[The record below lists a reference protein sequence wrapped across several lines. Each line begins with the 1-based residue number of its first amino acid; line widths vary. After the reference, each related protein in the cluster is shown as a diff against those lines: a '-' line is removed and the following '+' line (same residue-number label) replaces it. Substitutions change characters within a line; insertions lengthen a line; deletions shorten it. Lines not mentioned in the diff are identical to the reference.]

1 MNIKTSRSTFVL
13 YVLCSVLPHCRS
25 FIPNVVLYDRKGN
38 ETWETIFDVSVEN
51 KTCPC
56 VNRKDE
62 VKSTKEITCLLPHVF
77 EIDPQ
82 AQVTWRNVRHYHI
95 QNYCNRNDLKSTDFK
110 GIVHAKQWTLAGN
123 VLTFRPSKCHVR
135 WVSSSDLL
143 TSDLILSIRRRLKLC
158 RAPETPRA
166 PFALKDDFIL
176 VSLLNLA
183 GGYENMNDHY
193 CNAALSPFPRKISLL
208 LETKKRVEST
218 ASRRRDNVSRVKWVS
233 FIRS

>member
-1 MNIKTSRSTFVL
+1 MLQKAS
-13 YVLCSVLPHCRS
+13 LCCMFCVQYCRS

-38 ETWETIFDVSVEN
+38 ETRETIFDVSVEN

-123 VLTFRPSKCHVR
+123 VLTFRPSKCHV
-135 WVSSSDLL
+135 DEFLH
-143 TSDLILSIRRRLKLC
+143 LICWRQ
-158 RAPETPRA
+158 
-166 PFALKDDFIL
+166 
-176 VSLLNLA
+176 
-183 GGYENMNDHY
+183 
-193 CNAALSPFPRKISLL
+193 
-208 LETKKRVEST
+208 
-218 ASRRRDNVSRVKWVS
+218 
-233 FIRS
+233 IRSSLYAEDSV